1 MNARSGVCI
10 EKNLRVSSPF
20 AVRSIAMPAI
30 TIMPATTPPTK
41 R

>member
-1 MNARSGVCI
+1 M
-10 EKNLRVSSPF
+10 EKKPRVSSPF
-20 AVRSIAMPAI
+20 AVRSIATPAI